1 MTDAIF
7 KASFRSKK
15 HGQKLGIMMAKVVP
29 DDLEAIGSM
38 LHAGTLVPAI
48 DQRYALDEVPAAM
61 HYVHK
66 GHARGKVLVNVE

>member
-1 MTDAIF
+1 
-7 KASFRSKK
+7 
-15 HGQKLGIMMAKVVP
+15 MMAKVVP

-38 LHAGTLVPAI
+38 LHSGTLVPAI